1 MILILVSHADIAQLQ
16 GGAHVLLAVAGS
28 NLARFQLALPG
39 RTARIRGILR
49 TALTVAVP
57 VALWIG
63 AVALVTGDYRWQT
76 ALLLNGLTGS
86 DSWSSDWQFWFLEVL
101 VWGYLG
107 VDALVA
113 LPWVERCSRR
123 HPFRVAAAVVVGC
136 LMVRYALVGVEAGPV
151 ERYQALTVLWCLA
164 LGWVA
169 ATADSLGQ
177 RVVVAATTVVAT
189 VGFFGD
195 GRRETLVAVG
205 ILLLLV
211 DRAVPVP
218 RPLAA
223 ATACTTAASL
233 WIYLTQ
239 WQVYPGLEAEG
250 HPYVAV
256 LAALV
261 VGILAHQAYGRVVRR
276 SAGRS
281 PEPG

>member
-1 MILILVSHADIAQLQ
+1 V
-16 GGAHVLLAVAGS
+16 
-28 NLARFQLALPG
+28 
-39 RTARIRGILR
+39 
-49 TALTVAVP
+49 
-57 VALWIG
+57 
-63 AVALVTGDYRWQT
+63 
-76 ALLLNGLTGS
+76 TGS
-86 DSWSSDWQFWFLEVL
+86 DSWSYDWQFWFLEVL

-107 VDALVA
+107 VAALVA
-113 LPWVERCSRR
+113 LPWVERWTRR
-123 HPFRVAAAVVVGC
+123 HPFPVAAAVVVAC
-136 LMVRYALVGVEAGPV
+136 LVVRYALVGVEAGPV

-164 LGWVA
+164 LGWAA
-169 ATADSLGQ
+169 ATADSLAR

-195 GRRETLVAVG
+195 ARRETLVVVG

-223 ATACTTAASL
+223 VVQAVAAASL

-250 HPYVAV
+250 HPYAAV

-261 VGILAHQAYGRVVRR
+261 VGILAHGAQVRGIRRIGAR
-276 SAGRS
+276 SRAPRPRQSPTASRPRMTRAGS
-281 PEPG
+281 GTPTTSGSFPS

>member
-1 MILILVSHADIAQLQ
+1 M
-16 GGAHVLLAVAGS
+16 
-28 NLARFQLALPG
+28 
-39 RTARIRGILR
+39 
-49 TALTVAVP
+49 
-57 VALWIG
+57 
-63 AVALVTGDYRWQT
+63 
-76 ALLLNGLTGS
+76 
-86 DSWSSDWQFWFLEVL
+86 
-101 VWGYLG
+101 
-107 VDALVA
+107 
-113 LPWVERCSRR
+113 
-123 HPFRVAAAVVVGC
+123 VVGC
-136 LMVRYALVGVEAGPV
+136 LVVRYALVGVEAGPV

-164 LGWVA
+164 LGWAA

-195 GRRETLVAVG
+195 GRRETLVVVG

-223 ATACTTAASL
+223 VVQAVAAASL